1 MLLQRFSITPHHLC
15 RQVDLLSNTRPA
27 RAGLIFL
34 TGLLLSC
41 HTQAGM
47 TKRLI
52 GFVAGAGVGAA
63 LILNSRGVKRGLA
76 KAVVKGS
83 KAATTASRRVM
94 RASSEMLE
102 DFQDALAEAR
112 LEEETRES
120 IDPAEILASLRDF
133 RQELDSVQSTSNP
146 IVQ

>member
-1 MLLQRFSITPHHLC
+1 
-15 RQVDLLSNTRPA
+15 
-27 RAGLIFL
+27 
-34 TGLLLSC
+34 
-41 HTQAGM
+41 M

-112 LEEETRES
+112 LEEGTRES